1 MNIHF
6 KDEDLYHSLIKNTC
20 TQFKVGAHIYALEN
34 ENSDIDFL
42 NIYLENSQNRNSFL
56 WEHHQLQFKKHNID
70 YNFTTLQ
77 GFIRNILVGD
87 ATINMEVLF
96 SEQMKYSSLNWL
108 WKMRHSF
115 INYNI
120 IRSYLGMAKRDL
132 KDWRKDTFNG
142 VKASFKTN
150 KKLTH
155 FLRGVIFADMLMD
168 GNLVI
173 NMKNTQY
180 HSNWQLLNSIKNTGH
195 SNALDIVKSY
205 ENKMNELRK
214 LLNFKSKSN
223 LISKYMST
231 SDLRQLDF
239 NLQSFLSI
247 DLNLETI
254 DYGNLFY
261 EVLEYGISY

>member
-6 KDEDLYHSLIKNTC
+6 KDENLYHSLIKNTC

-42 NIYLENSQNRNSFL
+42 NIYFENNQNRNSFL

-70 YNFTTLQ
+70 NNFTTLQ

-87 ATINMEVLF
+87 ATINIEVLF
-96 SEQMKYSSLNWL
+96 SEQMRDSSLNWL
-108 WKMRHSF
+108 WEMRYSF

-142 VKASFKTN
+142 VKSSLKTN

-155 FLRGVIFADMLMD
+155 FLR
-168 GNLVI
+168 
-173 NMKNTQY
+173 
-180 HSNWQLLNSIKNTGH
+180 
-195 SNALDIVKSY
+195 
-205 ENKMNELRK
+205 
-214 LLNFKSKSN
+214 
-223 LISKYMST
+223 
-231 SDLRQLDF
+231 
-239 NLQSFLSI
+239 
-247 DLNLETI
+247 
-254 DYGNLFY
+254 
-261 EVLEYGISY
+261 